1 MYLFSN
7 QMFANSNLVLS
18 IDRTKESAISV
29 LLLTFLLLPTSLV
42 SSSIHQFPFVHLVL
56 PKQIRDRLCVGL
68 SNDSTERCV
77 FFITGKNCS
86 PAFGAFTHFSIPS
99 PGLKSSRQ
107 LIKADSCTIFFSGT
121 IQIFVHIS
129 SSIYFD

>member
-1 MYLFSN
+1 MHFTLSIFWAIQIQYYVSVFN

-42 SSSIHQFPFVHLVL
+42 SSSIHQFPFVNLVL

-68 SNDSTERCV
+68 SNDL
-77 FFITGKNCS
+77 
-86 PAFGAFTHFSIPS
+86 
-99 PGLKSSRQ
+99 LKMRFSSRGNIVAPHSGHL
-107 LIKADSCTIFFSGT
+107 LIFLSCHRTSNL
-121 IQIFVHIS
+121 
-129 SSIYFD
+129 